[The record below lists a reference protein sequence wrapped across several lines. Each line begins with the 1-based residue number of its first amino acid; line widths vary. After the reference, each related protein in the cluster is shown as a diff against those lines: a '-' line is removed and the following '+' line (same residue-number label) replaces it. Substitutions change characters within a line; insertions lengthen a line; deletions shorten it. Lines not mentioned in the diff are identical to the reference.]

1 MPQPSDRVVIAGAG
15 PVGLCLSLAL
25 AQQGVPVTLIEALGE
40 DNFLEQVPRAGTNHP
55 ATLEMYDRIGL
66 YEKLEPR
73 GIIAPVF
80 HYWDRA
86 EKALIAAFDHI
97 HLKNDTRFPY
107 VLQCERIKIVEE
119 ALRLAKTHPGIDL
132 HLSSTFT
139 GFTQS
144 ASGIAARY
152 TNPAGEAE
160 MVDGAY
166 LVSAEGARSLVRKDL
181 GIEFEGFTYSDL
193 VLNIEVAYDFR
204 RHGYAERNYI
214 SDPKEWSNLFHWKGP
229 PDRWRVHFPVEPGT
243 DETAITRP
251 EALQTRLQAFLP
263 TGRDFEIVGSNLY
276 TVHQRVAKKFRS
288 GRAILAGD
296 SAHVN
301 SPIGAMGMNSGVH
314 DAFNLAD
321 KLVAILHGEAD
332 EDVLDRYERQRRH
345 VAIQHTQAQTIRNK
359 RLLAE
364 TDPTMRKRNQDEL
377 RRAAEDPVKARA
389 FLLRTSLIE
398 SLREAEAIV

>member
-1 MPQPSDRVVIAGAG
+1 MPQPSKRVIIIGAG
-15 PVGLCLSLAL
+15 PVGLCLALAL
-25 AQQGVPVTLIEALGE
+25 AQQDIPITLIEALG
-40 DNFLEQVPRAGTNHP
+40 DQNFLEQVPRAGTNHP

-66 YEKLEPR
+66 YERLEPR

-86 EKALIAAFDHI
+86 DNELIAAFDHI

-119 ALRLAKTHPGIDL
+119 ALAMAKAHPGIDL
-132 HLSSTFT
+132 RLSSTFT
-139 GFTQS
+139 GFAQG
-144 ASGIAARY
+144 ASGVTAQF
-152 TNPAGEAE
+152 TNAVGEAE
-160 MVDGAY
+160 TVAGAY
-166 LVSAEGARSLVRKDL
+166 IVSAEGARSIVRKDL
-181 GIEFEGFTYSDL
+181 DIEFEGFTYSDL

-229 PDRWRVHFPVEPGT
+229 PDRWRVHFPVEPGD
-243 DETAITRP
+243 DETTISRP
-251 EALQTRLQAFLP
+251 EALQARLQRFLA
-263 TGRDFEIVGSNLY
+263 TGRNFEIVGSNLY
-276 TVHQRVAKKFRS
+276 TVHQRVAKRFRS

-296 SAHVN
+296 AAHVN
-301 SPIGAMGMNSGVH
+301 SPVGAMGMNSGVH

-321 KLVAILHGEAD
+321 KLVAILRGEAA

-345 VAIQHTQAQTIRNK
+345 VAVQHTQAQTIRNK

-364 TDPTMRKRNQDEL
+364 TDPSVRKRNQDEL
-377 RRAAEDPVKARA
+377 RRTAEDPARARA
-389 FLLRTSLIE
+389 FLLRASLIE
-398 SLREAEAIV
+398 SLREAEAIM